1 MFCEGIKGIK
11 IKNLET
17 VNQKKT
23 TSENVNKCNDYSS
36 DTPSNSS
43 SLVSSNTGRLFGK
56 KRKNRNTRS
65 SSSIRGKTVSRK
77 ELGAIPKTEHIQLED
92 FLDKTS
98 VPSLSPSPLTQL
110 VMEPFVVKMTQG
122 ESLTS

>member
-1 MFCEGIKGIK
+1 MFCEGINGIK

-56 KRKNRNTRS
+56 KRKNGNTRS

-77 ELGAIPKTEHIQLED
+77 ELGAIPKTERIQLED